1 MSRPIEFDYDSVLE
15 NAMQQFWREGYEASS
30 VQKLLDA
37 TGINRGALYN
47 SFGDKDTFF
56 TLCVER
62 YNKKLKSTI
71 EATLGNS
78 KLAASAVIESYISSV
93 IHLAPTKQRAMGC
106 LLVNSV
112 CESINLNKDMQ
123 KIIRKSLNIVQR
135 TILSRTRE
143 LEKSKQLKRRLKADQ
158 AAKSLMNLLQGLYV
172 SARNGR
178 SPKHLNET
186 LKIGLDSIKKSN

>member
-1 MSRPIEFDYDSVLE
+1 MARPIEFDYDRVLE

-37 TGINRGALYN
+37 TGINRGTLYN

-62 YNKKLKSTI
+62 YNNKLKANI
-71 EATLGNS
+71 DATLGNS
-78 KLAASAVIESYISSV
+78 KLAAGLAIESYIENV
-93 IHLAPTKQRAMGC
+93 IHLAPTKQRIMGC

-123 KIIRKSLNIVQR
+123 KLIRKSLNTVLRAFQ
-135 TILSRTRE
+135 SRTRE
-143 LEKSKQLKRRLKADQ
+143 LEKAKQLKRGLKADP
-158 AAKSLMNLLQGLYV
+158 AAESLMNLLQGLYV

-178 SPKHLNET
+178 SPKQLSET
-186 LKIGLDSIKKSN
+186 LKTGLDSIKK